1 MKKIM
6 RLQFVLIFILLALSC
21 VCSLKS
27 IYETVI
33 YLRFCD
39 GDIFVGARDNI
50 EISNATYHDTEHVRM
65 IFKSRMCVK
74 DGFIPICLNEEIT
87 YAEKANECYFH
98 FNDLEYVNIDEFKKH
113 IECCVHSALNNIAVV
128 CDDVDKKIVDQD
140 IKECWMNEKD
150 PFYVNA

>member
-1 MKKIM
+1 M

-74 DGFIPICLNEEIT
+74 DEFIPICLNEEIT
-87 YAEKANECYFH
+87 YADKANECYFH
-98 FNDLEYVNIDEFKKH
+98 FNDPEYADTVEYKDF
-113 IECCVHSALNNIAVV
+113 IECCVHSAINKIADV
-128 CDDVDKKIVDQD
+128 CGDVDKESYNQD
-140 IKECWMNEKD
+140 IKECLMNEKD
-150 PFYVNA
+150 PFNVNA